1 MEKKGL
7 IYSVF
12 ESQVLLDFFL
22 FFTFLIE
29 ISAVELT
36 MWSQGHYFMIL
47 YLIYCGMWEGT
58 RAQNVYRLLI
68 SRAVFK
74 YFYVGLTKYVY
85 IVWFS
90 GHVNQCQYGWGNA
103 KFWKIKANTKALV
116 CP

>member
-36 MWSQGHYFMIL
+36 M
-47 YLIYCGMWEGT
+47 
-58 RAQNVYRLLI
+58 
-68 SRAVFK
+68 
-74 YFYVGLTKYVY
+74 
-85 IVWFS
+85 
-90 GHVNQCQYGWGNA
+90 
-103 KFWKIKANTKALV
+103 
-116 CP
+116 